1 MVNSTL
7 QKRHPTNVLSF
18 RIFGNTADNEND
30 PYDPDKRSNAHLE
43 RIQDVGIRIF
53 KYFSTELKNWGRVM
67 SRVSSLQVT
76 CKSFA
81 SSLQIPCQ
89 HLASPVQI
97 PCEFLTSSSQ
107 VPRKFPVPRV
117 SREDRQKVPES
128 LLGSYKERSGE
139 SLGNYRD
146 DQCFE
151 YCIYSICQTCQ
162 TCQIYQ
168 VYQRYILCVVYVT
181 QVICLIYFFIWRE
194 TYINPREF
202 PSSDK
207 FRAKSSKFK
216 ASVKIQDN
224 KFLINFLKFLQVI
237 PYPLPVTHQFLDS
250 LQYFCNR
257 YYFTA

>member
-1 MVNSTL
+1 MPCSVLREYNVWRKVRANPPCDITSKEHEWSNSSTSLRLLPGTVTGNSRYRNPTNAVFVTVNSTL

-76 CKSFA
+76 SQVPCKFHVSTSQVPCKSRA
-81 SSLQIPCQ
+81 SSSQVPRKF
-89 HLASPVQI
+89 LAN
-97 PCEFLTSSSQ
+97 SSQ

-151 YCIYSICQTCQ
+151 YCIYSIC
-162 TCQIYQ
+162 
-168 VYQRYILCVVYVT
+168 
-181 QVICLIYFFIWRE
+181 
-194 TYINPREF
+194 
-202 PSSDK
+202 
-207 FRAKSSKFK
+207 
-216 ASVKIQDN
+216 
-224 KFLINFLKFLQVI
+224 
-237 PYPLPVTHQFLDS
+237 
-250 LQYFCNR
+250 
-257 YYFTA
+257 